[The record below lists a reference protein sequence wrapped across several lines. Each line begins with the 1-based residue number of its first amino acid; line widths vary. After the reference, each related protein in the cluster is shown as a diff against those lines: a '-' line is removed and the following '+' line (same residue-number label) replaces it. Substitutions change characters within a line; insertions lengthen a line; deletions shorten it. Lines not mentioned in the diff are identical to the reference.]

1 MSADPTAASLQPV
14 RRTPPPVMP
23 VACRVACFS
32 ILAEAEP
39 GVMPRVLELFA
50 KRNLV
55 PDRWHSDRTG
65 PGGRD
70 LAIDLQVEGMTPEL
84 ASQLA
89 GGGIVTREDLAEQ
102 SVDEVLEI
110 ATIDEAMAGDLI
122 MSARAVWFEDEEQA

>member
-1 MSADPTAASLQPV
+1 MSADPFPSPIKPFFP
-14 RRTPPPVMP
+14 RRAPGQGR
-23 VACRVACFS
+23 RVACFS

-65 PGGRD
+65 PGRRE

-84 ASQLA
+84 TDYVARCLRQLHY
-89 GGGIVTREDLAEQ
+89 
-102 SVDEVLEI
+102 VDTVLTSEK
-110 ATIDEAMAGDLI
+110 A
-122 MSARAVWFEDEEQA
+122 